1 MTGMANA
8 ALIDRGGGLI
18 YDDMLDVTWL
28 QDANYGYTS
37 GYLDWGGEVLY
48 TEAKTWTDNLEY
60 YDSVRDVTWSDWRL
74 PNIDP
79 LQNINFSYN
88 GTTDIGFNISN
99 PNSELAYMYYVNL
112 GNLARHDI
120 YGNYQPGP
128 WFYNKGPF
136 VNLEEGPVG
145 YFYGNDP
152 WIDPETGLAYVFMF
166 DFEWRAG
173 QQQKWRYPAVGFAW
187 AVRDGD
193 VKAVPIP
200 PAMLLLG
207 SGLASL
213 GILGRNRRR
222 H

>member
-1 MTGMANA
+1 MRKVLVMICMSVVIFGMTGMANA

-99 PNSELAYMYYVNL
+99 PNSELAYMY
-112 GNLARHDI
+112 
-120 YGNYQPGP
+120 
-128 WFYNKGPF
+128 
-136 VNLEEGPVG
+136 
-145 YFYGNDP
+145 
-152 WIDPETGLAYVFMF
+152 
-166 DFEWRAG
+166 
-173 QQQKWRYPAVGFAW
+173 
-187 AVRDGD
+187 
-193 VKAVPIP
+193 
-200 PAMLLLG
+200 
-207 SGLASL
+207 
-213 GILGRNRRR
+213 
-222 H
+222 